1 MTTPFFCRD
10 DDWYVGNDPAR
21 GPWSPDSCH
30 AGPVTAVIA
39 GATEAI
45 ITDRQLV
52 RLTVNYLRPVA
63 MSGFRVEARA
73 EGSGRTAAS
82 TSVAIFDRDDKL
94 LATARCLH
102 LAVHEIPEPPT
113 TERLPPPLASAH
125 HDGFPVRKVVHD
137 QPFFGSEVEIA
148 YPEGQDH
155 TPGPTTIWM
164 KCRPIVAG
172 ETSSPFQS
180 ACPLSDCASGF
191 ARNAEFVDVSC
202 VNPDLTVLL
211 HRLPRSE
218 WLASS
223 GESYWEPSG
232 IGSSA
237 ATLYDEHGLIGS
249 ALQSLVIRPV
259 TD

>member
-1 MTTPFFCRD
+1 M
-10 DDWYVGNDPAR
+10 
-21 GPWSPDSCH
+21 
-30 AGPVTAVIA
+30 TAVIA
-39 GATEAI
+39 GAAEGVVP
-45 ITDRQLV
+45 DRQLV

-63 MSGFRVEARA
+63 MDGFRVEARS

-82 TSVAIFDRDDKL
+82 TSVAVFDRRDKL

-102 LAVHEIPEPPT
+102 LVVHEIPTPPT
-113 TERLPPPLASAH
+113 VDRLPPPFAEAR

-137 QPFFGSEVEIA
+137 RPFFGSEVEIA
-148 YPEGQDH
+148 YPKGHDH
-155 TPGPTTIWM
+155 KPGPTMIWM

-172 ETSSPFQS
+172 EKASAFQT

-191 ARNAEFVDVSC
+191 ARNAEFVDISC

-223 GESYWEPSG
+223 GVSYWEPSG
-232 IGSSA
+232 IGSSS
-237 ATLYDEHGLIGS
+237 ATLYDEYGVIGS

-259 TD
+259 TT